1 MNIWKCKASVLGY
14 GERGSLGSTSLDKKV
29 QLLNFEHVKIET
41 SFRCSSGEVK
51 KEADMRG
58 GKFCLD
64 THCGNGLSSILCGT
78 PSHVTGGNEP

>member
-51 KEADMRG
+51 KEADM
-58 GKFCLD
+58 
-64 THCGNGLSSILCGT
+64 
-78 PSHVTGGNEP
+78 